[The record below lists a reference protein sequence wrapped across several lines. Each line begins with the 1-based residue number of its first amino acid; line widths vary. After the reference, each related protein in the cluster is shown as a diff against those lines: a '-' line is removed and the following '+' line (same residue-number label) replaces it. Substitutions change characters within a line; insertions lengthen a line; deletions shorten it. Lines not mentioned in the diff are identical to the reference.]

1 MKQDGAALLLLV
13 FVLVLAMLGVY
24 LYVSGSSR
32 RAALAERGRGGRDD
46 APMSRARHRFDARL
60 RRTQSGRKL
69 GNWLQGAGSPLSVGD
84 LLLLCIFGTLIA
96 TVVVSSFV
104 PTGIAFVF
112 SALLAAGVAR
122 AMVERKRGRRRDEF
136 INQLPD
142 VARLLSNGTSAG
154 LSMAGAIELAAREL
168 AQPAA
173 TEMGIVVQETRL
185 GLPLEASLE
194 RLRER
199 LPSREVAVLMTT
211 LIIQQRAGGDT
222 VRALSELGSTLEARK
237 DLIREIRTVLSGSVF
252 TSYVVA
258 GIGIATIV
266 LMNLFTPGVL
276 REMTSSLPG
285 LLALGAAGTLWAIA
299 FVLIRATTKV
309 DV

>member
-13 FVLVLAMLGVY
+13 FVLILAMLGVW

-32 RAALAERGRGGRDD
+32 RAALAERGRGGGDD
-46 APMSRARHRFDARL
+46 ARMSRARHRLDARL
-60 RRTQSGRKL
+60 RRTNTGRRL
-69 GNWLQGAGSPLSVGD
+69 GSWLQGAGSPLSVGD
-84 LLLLCIFGTLIA
+84 LVLLCVAGTLVA
-96 TVVVSSFV
+96 TIFVSSFM
-104 PTGIAFVF
+104 PTGIALVF
-112 SALLAAGVAR
+112 SALVAAGVAR
-122 AMVERKRGRRRDEF
+122 VMVERKRAQRRDEF

-154 LSMAGAIELAAREL
+154 LSMAGAIDLAAREL

-194 RLRER
+194 RLRDR

-222 VRALSELGSTLEARK
+222 VRALSELGATLEARK
-237 DLIREIRTVLSGSVF
+237 DLLREIRTMLSGAVF
-252 TSYVVA
+252 TSYLVA
-258 GIGIATIV
+258 MMGAGTIV
-266 LMNLFTPGVL
+266 LINALSPGIM
-276 REMTSSLPG
+276 RELTTTLPG
-285 LLALGAAGTLWAIA
+285 LIALVSSAALYGLA
-299 FVLIRATTKV
+299 FVLIRRITKV
-309 DV
+309 EA